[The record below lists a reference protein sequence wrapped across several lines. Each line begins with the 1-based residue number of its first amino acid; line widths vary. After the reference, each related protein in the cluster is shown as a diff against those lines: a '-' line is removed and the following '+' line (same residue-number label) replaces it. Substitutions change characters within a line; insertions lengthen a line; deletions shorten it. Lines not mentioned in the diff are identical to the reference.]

1 MPKDDQTV
9 DQHVVDFVRLGQ
21 RVSRNFTVR
30 MRNRATFDAVMAA
43 ARGAT
48 RSSRTRWR
56 ARSGRVFDDA
66 MGVEFGAEGSAVLY
80 IEVPFFPHQRY
91 GSTQVGM
98 SEPYSD
104 EERRAFAQRVID
116 WAKRVRADEISTQ
129 QYPPEPT
136 LRVWHEPGEH
146 PYKIRIWW
154 TDDRATKRHCGREHR
169 TGNLGGLG
177 EPDRLGV
184 RFGQWPA

>member
-1 MPKDDQTV
+1 MSKDVQTV
-9 DQHVVDFVRLGQ
+9 EQDVVDFVRLGQ
-21 RVSRNFTVR
+21 RVSLNFTVR
-30 MRNRATFDAVMAA
+30 MRNRATFEAVMAA
-43 ARGAT
+43 ALGGNAFDPHEVA
-48 RSSRTRWR
+48 RTI
-56 ARSGRVFDDA
+56 GPVFDGA

-80 IEVPFFPHQRY
+80 IDVPFFPHQRY

-98 SEPYSD
+98 SEPYGD

-136 LRVWHEPGEH
+136 LRVWNEPGEH

-154 TDDRATKRHCGREHR
+154 D
-169 TGNLGGLG
+169 
-177 EPDRLGV
+177 
-184 RFGQWPA
+184 